1 MSASGRQRRFGAAR
15 AGAVLALGLVAAAGD
30 ERPRAAGGV
39 RLVEALEAAPSAVV
53 AVVAEPRQID
63 AHGYTARLQVE
74 SALAGRVSAGAELH
88 IGWEELA
95 SSRVPRFADGE
106 RVLLALE
113 PLPGDSIWATRFPD
127 PVLRSRVF
135 GVSMRGD
142 AFLRA
147 PSPRAVERL
156 EHYLKLAASDR
167 DGANGVA
174 LLAELAAETEP
185 PLAVGAADRLARNSG
200 LEATLD
206 PSAAALVVR
215 ALQRTDAGPALS
227 AALLE
232 MIARERPPA
241 VRAPLEA
248 LASSEPLAPAVVF
261 EALAALDSG
270 VAPARAARLLRS
282 ASPLHREIAARHAS
296 GPAARAELARL
307 VRSDPEPSVRAAAI
321 ERLVALGGAS
331 AVEDGL
337 SALHDPEPSV
347 RGAAARAL
355 GALGGS
361 AVGGLRRTVDS
372 SNADAARAAV
382 VALQLT
388 GGPEAA
394 AVLAEVAESHRDES
408 VRTLAA
414 IALGRR
420 IGHKH

>member
-1 MSASGRQRRFGAAR
+1 LSGSRRRYRFGVVR
-15 AGAVLALGLVAAAGD
+15 VGAVLALVAAAGE
-30 ERPRAAGGV
+30 ERPRASGGV
-39 RLVEALEAAPSAVV
+39 RLVEALEVAPAAVV
-53 AVVAEPRQID
+53 AVVAEPRQVD
-63 AHGYTARLQVE
+63 AHGYAARLSVE
-74 SALAGRVSAGAELH
+74 SALAGRVPAGAELQ

-95 SSRVPRFADGE
+95 TSRAPRFANGE

-135 GVSMRGD
+135 GVSMRGN

-156 EHYLKLAASDR
+156 EHYLKLAAKDR
-167 DGANGVA
+167 EGSNGVV
-174 LLAELAAETEP
+174 LLAELAADSEP
-185 PLAVGAADRLARNSG
+185 QLAVGAAERLARHSE

-206 PSAAALVVR
+206 PPGAALVVR

-232 MIARERPPA
+232 AIARERPPA
-241 VRAPLEA
+241 LRAPLEA
-248 LASSEPLAPAVVF
+248 LASREPLAPAVVF

-270 VAPARAARLLRS
+270 VAPARTARLRG
-282 ASPLHREIAARHAS
+282 ASPAHREVVARHAS
-296 GPAARAELARL
+296 GPTARAELARL
-307 VRSDPEPSVRAAAI
+307 ARNDPEPAVRAAAI
-321 ERLVALGGAS
+321 ERLMALGGAS

-337 SALHDPEPSV
+337 TALHDPAPTV

-355 GALGGS
+355 GTLGAS
-361 AVGGLRRTVDS
+361 SVEGLRRTVDS
-372 SNADAARAAV
+372 GNADAARAAV

-388 GGPEAA
+388 GSPEASEA
-394 AVLAEVAESHRDES
+394 LAEIAESHRDES

-414 IALGRR
+414 IALGRQ